1 MVRWVWLL
9 AALGLA
15 GCAGAPTTFEPTA
28 PGAAAPIPQSAPA
41 RMFAGVVERME
52 PVVERECRARAPRSN
67 CDFAIVVDDRRNQ
80 PPNAFQ
86 TQDGTGRPIIGFN
99 IALINDVANADELA
113 FVFGHEA
120 AHHIAGHLDS
130 TRTNAVLGAAVFGA
144 LAARTGALPG
154 DVQAAQDLGAAV
166 GARSYS
172 KAFEIEADELG
183 TILTERAGYD
193 ALRGAEYFRRI
204 PDPGNRFLGTHPPN
218 AERMAAVRRTVAGL

>member
-1 MVRWVWLL
+1 MRAIWLVL
-9 AALGLA
+9 ALTLA
-15 GCAGAPTTFEPTA
+15 GCASAPLEIA
-28 PGAAAPIPQSAPA
+28 PGPLPQAVAQGSAPPVRTFRA
-41 RMFAGVVERME
+41 VLSRME
-52 PVVERECRARAPRSN
+52 PVVERECRARAPRLN
-67 CDFAIVVDDRRNQ
+67 CDFAVLVDDRPGQ

-86 TQDGTGRPIIGFN
+86 TQDETGRPIIGFTLS
-99 IALINDVANADELA
+99 LIEDVENADELA

-120 AHHIAGHLDS
+120 AHHIAGHLEA

-144 LAARTGALPG
+144 LAARTGALPV
-154 DVQAAQDLGAAV
+154 DVQAAQELGAAV

-183 TILTERAGYD
+183 TILTERAGFD

-218 AERMAAVRRTVAGL
+218 AERMEAVRRTAARL